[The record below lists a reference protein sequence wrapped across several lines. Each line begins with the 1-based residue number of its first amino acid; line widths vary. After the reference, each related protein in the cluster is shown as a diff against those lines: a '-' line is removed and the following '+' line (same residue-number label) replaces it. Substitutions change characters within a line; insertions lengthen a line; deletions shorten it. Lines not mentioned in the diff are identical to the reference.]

1 MADPDPHQM
10 TDSATPAQLETL
22 NLIKGQNTLGKKQQY
37 STVSAAYAIQCDL
50 NKTDAVLCL
59 LCTV

>member
-22 NLIKGQNTLGKKQQY
+22 NLIKGQNTVGKKNN
-37 STVSAAYAIQCDL
+37 TV
-50 NKTDAVLCL
+50 
-59 LCTV
+59 CTEQTKNNI

>member
-37 STVSAAYAIQCDL
+37 SVPRNRYTEPKIDIQLDL
-50 NKTDAVLCL
+50 KEL
-59 LCTV
+59 